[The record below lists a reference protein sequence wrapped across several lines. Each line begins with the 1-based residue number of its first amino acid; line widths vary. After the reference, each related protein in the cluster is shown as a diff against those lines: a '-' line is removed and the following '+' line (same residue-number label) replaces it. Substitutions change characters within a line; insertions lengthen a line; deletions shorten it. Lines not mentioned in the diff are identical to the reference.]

1 MALSAAKLSVAV
13 RVAARQTR
21 RKANCFCE
29 LYLFFNKECSLG
41 PPLGRDRAARTCPRA
56 IFVSQ
61 EPLAAQIYCL
71 QIEILVDTHEQLQTP
86 LGMPG
91 TRQLL
96 HLVKQRATGHGP
108 QALMAL
114 LPSSSSWVFSIYYDF
129 HILKNKYFI
138 ATLSKPAGK

>member
-1 MALSAAKLSVAV
+1 MA
-13 RVAARQTR
+13 
-21 RKANCFCE
+21 
-29 LYLFFNKECSLG
+29 
-41 PPLGRDRAARTCPRA
+41 RDRAARTCPRA
-56 IFVSQ
+56 FFCSQ

-108 QALMAL
+108 QALMVL
-114 LPSSSSWVFSIYYDF
+114 LPSSSSWRFSIYYDF

-138 ATLSKPAGK
+138 AALSKPAEDQKRTAKTLRIFTRRAQTMHAKQINILVCRFLESLL